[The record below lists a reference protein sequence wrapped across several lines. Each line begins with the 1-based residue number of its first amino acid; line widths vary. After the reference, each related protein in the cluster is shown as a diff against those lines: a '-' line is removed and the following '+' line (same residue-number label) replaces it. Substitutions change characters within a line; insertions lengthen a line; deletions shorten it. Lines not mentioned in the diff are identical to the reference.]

1 VFFDDKSG
9 MTGNQSYST
18 LLGGGNNTGHQ
29 NHNTRGIKRERDDQD
44 DAIGLSLDG
53 DEAGGTTPRSQ
64 YNSNENTAAAITTT
78 TEDSSAL
85 CPPIPDEEIGSAMNL
100 KRAYDDALAAR
111 GLLSVRRSS
120 ENLRELDIPAKMQRT
135 LSQEYIRQLNQGH
148 SMQDFFSANN
158 SAFAPQLQQQ
168 FQQQQQQ
175 FQQLQQQQ
183 QQQQHHNPTD
193 PNNDASVEVP
203 SNTNCMLCVTVNVDT
218 QLRPCG
224 HMFHGRCLKPMLANT
239 MGPPTCP
246 ICCTPTHS
254 AILAVPTATTES
266 MGGGGGQFIGEA
278 SSQT

>member
-1 VFFDDKSG
+1 

-18 LLGGGNNTGHQ
+18 LLGGGNNTG
-29 NHNTRGIKRERDDQD
+29 TRGIKRERDDQD

-64 YNSNENTAAAITTT
+64 YNSNENTAAPTITIT
-78 TEDSSAL
+78 TEDSSSL

-175 FQQLQQQQ
+175 
-183 QQQQHHNPTD
+183 QHHTPTD
-193 PNNDASVEVP
+193 INNDASVEVP

-224 HMFHGRCLKPMLANT
+224 HMFHGRCLKPTLTNT

-246 ICCTPTHS
+246 ICCTPMHS
-254 AILAVPTATTES
+254 AILAVPTETMENT
-266 MGGGGGQFIGEA
+266 GGGGGQFIGEA